1 MPASGRHPPAR
12 PRRRAGASADQPQTR
27 HNVIEPVPEHARSGP
42 EWDALRSVID
52 PELGVNIVDLGLVY
66 GLERDG
72 DLVRLQITMTTPA
85 CPLTGVIEDDV
96 DAALKAL
103 KGVAH
108 VDLEWVWEP
117 PWDPSMM
124 SDSARMLLG
133 R

>member
-1 MPASGRHPPAR
+1 M
-12 PRRRAGASADQPQTR
+12 
-27 HNVIEPVPEHARSGP
+27 IEPVPEHERAGP

-66 GLERDG
+66 ALERDG
-72 DLVRLQITMTTPA
+72 DCVRLRITMTTPA
-85 CPLTGVIEDDV
+85 CPLKSVIEDDI

-103 KGVAH
+103 EGVAH
-108 VDLEWVWEP
+108 VDFQWVWEP

>member
-1 MPASGRHPPAR
+1 M
-12 PRRRAGASADQPQTR
+12 
-27 HNVIEPVPEHARSGP
+27 IEPVPEHERTGP

-72 DLVRLQITMTTPA
+72 DRVRLQITMTTPA
-85 CPLTGVIEDDV
+85 CPLTGVIEDDI

-103 KGVAH
+103 DGVAH

-117 PWDPSMM
+117 SWEPSMM
-124 SDSARMLLG
+124 SDSARVLLG